1 MFTAQNAKSL
11 SCDDL
16 DARIE
21 KAVKE
26 AISCGHKSAS
36 IRVYIEDSYVHTI
49 WHELNKRGFTDIHV
63 PDICLKGDV
72 SFSWED
78 KG

>member
-1 MFTAQNAKSL
+1 MFTATQAKTMS
-11 SCDDL
+11 SSDL
-16 DARIE
+16 DERIE

-26 AISCGHKSAS
+26 AISCGHKEAS

-49 WHELNKRGFTDIHV
+49 ENELEKRGFTDIYV
-63 PDICLKGDV
+63 PNICLKGDV

-78 KG
+78 